1 MIDVWSY
8 GLVFGITLGSY
19 CYNRIYAQLQ
29 TTNSSCTPPSP
40 LEHVRTAHSTRLVP
54 ACNGHTQAQLAC
66 QLLTA
71 SMHMRSRP
79 SIDRSR
85 SRMHRRT
92 VRASRCAIIFRSQ
105 GEIDVYVHA
114 LSHVCVCNRL
124 DNWVVHYSFEA
135 LYWCTRGQCLS
146 LGIRVSETGPQGQ
159 CWELIYWWSTLVTA
173 GDGYLPKGLHILSPC
188 PFIMYIYVQTNR
200 SMENTEISPLSF
212 VSHLCLLFYIRV
224 LLF

>member
-1 MIDVWSY
+1 MKMCCSDYYLFASSSTMQCKLVNRSFFCIVKNLIFFSNMIDVWSY

-71 SMHMRSRP
+71 SMHMGSRP

-114 LSHVCVCNRL
+114 RSHVCVCNRL

-135 LYWCTRGQCLS
+135 LY
-146 LGIRVSETGPQGQ
+146 
-159 CWELIYWWSTLVTA
+159 
-173 GDGYLPKGLHILSPC
+173 
-188 PFIMYIYVQTNR
+188 
-200 SMENTEISPLSF
+200 
-212 VSHLCLLFYIRV
+212 
-224 LLF
+224 